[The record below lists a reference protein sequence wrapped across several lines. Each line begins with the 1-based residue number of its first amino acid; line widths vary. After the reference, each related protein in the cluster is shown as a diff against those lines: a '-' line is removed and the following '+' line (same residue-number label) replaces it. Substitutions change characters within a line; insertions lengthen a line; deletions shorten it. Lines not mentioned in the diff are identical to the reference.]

1 MRLVNWI
8 KNTICRFCLHTR
20 NPILQQQMDQYGES
34 NTSQPAE
41 QSSQTREDRTIP
53 QSNTKSFQI
62 TRENNTNQFNHQLLK
77 QRNNKLKHH

>member
-1 MRLVNWI
+1 MVS
-8 KNTICRFCLHTR
+8 KTR

-77 QRNNKLKHH
+77 QRNIKLKHH